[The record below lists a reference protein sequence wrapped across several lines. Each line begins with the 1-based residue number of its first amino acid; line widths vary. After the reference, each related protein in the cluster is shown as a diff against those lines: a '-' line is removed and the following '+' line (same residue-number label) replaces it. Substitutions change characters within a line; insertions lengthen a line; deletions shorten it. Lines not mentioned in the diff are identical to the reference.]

1 MLRLIAPRL
10 MFGRTNTSPR
20 RANTRFAPTAYGR
33 IPSVHPNSSCPVG
46 ANLVFALFEEVFAL
60 LGDIFALL
68 GDVFAL
74 PNIRRGA
81 IRRSISRCDW
91 ATHENIF
98 SPAR

>member
-1 MLRLIAPRL
+1 MW
-10 MFGRTNTSPR
+10 
-20 RANTRFAPTAYGR
+20 RANTRFAPTGQEELGCTDGMRPWA
-33 IPSVHPNSSCPVG
+33 VG
-46 ANLVFALFEEVFAL
+46 ANLVFALFEEVFALFEEVFALFEEVFAL

-68 GDVFAL
+68 GDVFVL